1 MTLDGTFMV
10 PKTIDVNRL
19 TVGKHTTTVSLQ
31 DTAGQTSK
39 YVNTF
44 VVTTSFTDLA
54 TVIDQ
59 YANNALRTTLN
70 GAQAVGATGLRLP
83 SPVGFRAGQEIVVG
97 TGDTAET
104 VTIAK
109 ALSTPPTLNTTLSA
123 AATAGATQ
131 VRLASYS
138 TETPHGPEPA
148 EQQRPDHRPADR
160 ARQRRQPGGR
170 VRQAAHLAAA
180 GRPGA
185 ERRAERAAG
194 QGPRCRHGDEP
205 QQRHPRLAA
214 DEGAG
219 DGRGGRRPAAADH
232 RRQGDRAA
240 ARCWPTPRPRP
251 TRATPRRRSRR
262 WRRSSRGGRSARPL
276 QSAGEA

>member
-44 VVTTSFTDLA
+44 VVTTSFADLA

-70 GAQAVGATGLRLP
+70 GAQAVGATGLRLA

-123 AATAGATQ
+123 PATAGATQ

-138 TETPHGPEPA
+138 TESLTGPNPPSTNGPIAGQPIVLDNGANQEVVYVKRQITPLPA
-148 EQQRPDHRPADR
+148 APAPNVELTAPLAKDHAAGTATNLNNVILASPLTKAQATGAAVADP
-160 ARQRRQPGGR
+160 QPLIT
-170 VRQAAHLAAA
+170 AAKATELRTLLADAKTKADAGDSAAA
-180 GRPGA
+180 ITALEAFNAAAAVSRPLV
-185 ERRAERAAG
+185 ERR
-194 QGPRCRHGDEP
+194 
-205 QQRHPRLAA
+205 
-214 DEGAG
+214 
-219 DGRGGRRPAAADH
+219 
-232 RRQGDRAA
+232 
-240 ARCWPTPRPRP
+240 
-251 TRATPRRRSRR
+251 
-262 WRRSSRGGRSARPL
+262 
-276 QSAGEA
+276 